1 MHIREV
7 RSTEGTPARNSSHRG
22 DDPPH
27 QDRPRGRDRI
37 LVVEDEPRIASL
49 LEKTVRANGYEA
61 TVAQDGE
68 VARSRLA
75 TGTFALVILDLGLPK
90 VDGITVLE
98 ELRRDDQ
105 HTPVII
111 LSGRDSIGAKVG
123 GLRAGADDYMT
134 KPFRSDELLA
144 RIRARLRGAAAS
156 PA

>member
-1 MHIREV
+1 MRISEV
-7 RSTEGTPARNSSHRG
+7 HPPDGTPARASSRRG
-22 DDPPH
+22 GPPG
-27 QDRPRGRDRI
+27 QKGRRRGRDHI
-37 LVVEDEPRIASL
+37 LLVEDEPRIASL
-49 LEKTVRANGYEA
+49 LEKTVRANGYDA

-75 TGTFALVILDLGLPK
+75 TDTFALVILDLGLPK

-111 LSGRDSIGAKVG
+111 LSGRDSTGAKVG

-134 KPFRSDELLA
+134 KPFRFDELLA
-144 RIRARLRGAAAS
+144 RIRARLRSAAVS